1 MDNKFDVNSWFVENE
16 SDLDKKVIKIVG
28 AMINYCGK
36 SYVFDLN
43 DMYLL
48 KQYKNEKVD
57 KIYLPKNA
65 CDELAE
71 ILSNHSLPEKTV
83 EEHTDNFSGF
93 YLFYYDVSED
103 YSNRDSYVMI
113 YETNDDVS
121 KEFLEMFNALKKTY
135 EKHAGNSENF
145 KNSSETQRIGLD
157 EIFRNSFDF
166 INKKITQ
173 ENVNEYVKKINPKL
187 FNKKNVYLFLSIMF
201 LIIGWVI
208 TVFTNMPFV
217 MIIGIILFIVYLNI
231 NGRIKNIK
239 NSIIALKTSN
249 KFLHYC
255 SELLSVTPNQ
265 FGIKCGTNT
274 IYNKDNAILSSEN
287 ICLVYVSQVK
297 FLFIPITSQIMFGTI
312 NGDLIPFGYRISK
325 QKQEFILNFMAKN
338 NPNIM
343 IGSSSEN
350 LKIFKQIKNNR

>member
-1 MDNKFDVNSWFVENE
+1 MDNKFDVNSWYVENE
-16 SDLDKKVIKIVG
+16 SDLDKKVIKVEG

-57 KIYLPKNA
+57 KIYLSKNV
-65 CDELAE
+65 CDELAKT
-71 ILSNHSLPEKTV
+71 LSNHSLSEKTV

-93 YLFYYDVSED
+93 YLFYYDVSEN
-103 YSNRDSYVMI
+103 YSNKDSYVMI
-113 YETNDDVS
+113 YETNDDVP

-135 EKHAGNSENF
+135 EKNAENSENF
-145 KNSSETQRIGLD
+145 KNSSETQRISLD
-157 EIFRNSFDF
+157 EIFRKPFGF
-166 INKKITQ
+166 INKEITK

-187 FNKKNVYLFLSIMF
+187 LKKKTVYLILSIMF

-208 TVFTNMPFV
+208 TMFTYIPFV
-217 MIIGIILFIVYLNI
+217 MIIGIALFIIYLNI
-231 NGRIKNIK
+231 NGRVKNIK

-255 SELLSVTPNQ
+255 SELISVTPNQ

-274 IYNKDNAILSSEN
+274 IYNKDNAILSAEN
-287 ICLVYVSQVK
+287 ICLVYISQVK
-297 FLFIPITSQIMFGTI
+297 FLFIPITSQVMFGTI
-312 NGDLIPFGYRISK
+312 NGDLIPFGYKNSK
-325 QKQEFILNFMAKN
+325 QKEEFILNFMAKN

-343 IGSSSEN
+343 IGASSEN
-350 LKIFKQIKNNR
+350 LKRFKQIKKNR